1 MAGQREN
8 DGVNARP
15 SHRTVSLW
23 SDINACLENIRMAEF
38 YLGYLPEKPNARDQH
53 VEAVAF
59 ADDIAEGGDP
69 VPEDYERHYCEEDGQ
84 DWPCAVVRA
93 GYVDHE
99 AIQVQLQDA
108 RQLLGSIALALTM
121 GGDS

>member
-8 DGVNARP
+8 DEVNARP

-38 YLGYLPEKPNARDQH
+38 YLGYLPEKPNT
-53 VEAVAF
+53 
-59 ADDIAEGGDP
+59 
-69 VPEDYERHYCEEDGQ
+69 
-84 DWPCAVVRA
+84 A
-93 GYVDHE
+93 GIDHE
-99 AIQVQLQDA
+99 AVQVQLQDA